1 MSKCAICD
9 DVGLVRVMDAA
20 GHWVSRPCEC
30 QEAEREQRRLAA
42 AGIPKKYL
50 NCTLDTF
57 EIDFNGAD
65 PLLGKALQ
73 TARKFVEVYPVDT
86 GGKGLLIVGP
96 NGVGKTH
103 LAIGV
108 LRRLVRERGV
118 KGLFCDYRE
127 LLKKI
132 QNSYNP
138 QVHATEL
145 DLLTPIATVEVLVID
160 DLGTQ
165 KPSDWVWDTVAY
177 ILNARYNGSL
187 STIITTHFPDL
198 PAAGDDLADTQMA
211 ARRQTLGD
219 RIGDTMRSR
228 LAEMCIKIEMAGGD
242 LRQTVKRASFG

>member
-1 MSKCAICD
+1 
-9 DVGLVRVMDAA
+9 VMDAA
-20 GHWVSRPCEC
+20 GHWVSRACEC
-30 QEAEREQRRLAA
+30 QESERELRRLAA
-42 AGIPKKYL
+42 AGIPRKYL

-57 EIDFNGAD
+57 AIDFNGAS

-73 TARKFVEVYPVDT
+73 YARKFVEAYPVDT

-108 LRRLVRERGV
+108 LQRLIRERGV

-132 QNSYNP
+132 QHSWNP
-138 QVHATEL
+138 QVQATEL
-145 DLLTPIATVEVLVID
+145 DLLTPMATVEVLVID

-165 KPSDWVWDTVAY
+165 KPSDWAWDTVAY
-177 ILNARYNGSL
+177 ILNARYNGGL

-198 PAAGDDLADTQMA
+198 PAGSGELKDAERA
-211 ARRQTLGD
+211 ARHQTLGD
-219 RIGDTMRSR
+219 RIGDSMLSR

-242 LRQTVKRASFG
+242 LRQTVKRAAFG

>member
-1 MSKCAICD
+1 M
-9 DVGLVRVMDAA
+9 
-20 GHWVSRPCEC
+20 
-30 QEAEREQRRLAA
+30 
-42 AGIPKKYL
+42 
-50 NCTLDTF
+50 
-57 EIDFNGAD
+57 
-65 PLLGKALQ
+65 
-73 TARKFVEVYPVDT
+73 DT
-86 GGKGLLIVGP
+86 GGKGLLIVGS

-138 QVHATEL
+138 QVQATEL
-145 DLLTPIATVEVLVID
+145 DLLTPLATVEVLVID

-177 ILNARYNGSL
+177 ILNARYNGNM

-198 PAAGDDLADTQMA
+198 PAGSGELKDAEKA
-211 ARRQTLGD
+211 ARHQTLGD

-228 LAEMCIKIEMAGGD
+228 LAEMCIKIEMAGRD
-242 LRQTVKRASFG
+242 IRESVKQARFG

>member
-1 MSKCAICD
+1 MTVCSICD
-9 DVGLVRVMDAA
+9 GVGLVRVVDAA
-20 GHWVSRPCEC
+20 GNWVSRPCEC
-30 QEAEREQRRLAA
+30 QEAERVARRLAA
-42 AGIPKKYL
+42 TWIPRKYL

-57 EIDFNGAD
+57 EIGFNGAH
-65 PLLGKALQ
+65 PSLGKALQ
-73 TARKFVEVYPVDT
+73 TARKFVDVYPVDT
-86 GGKGLLIVGP
+86 GGKGLLIVGS

-138 QVHATEL
+138 QVQATEL
-145 DLLTPIATVEVLVID
+145 DLLTPLATVEVLVID

-177 ILNARYNGSL
+177 ILNARYNGNM

-198 PAAGDDLADTQMA
+198 PAGSGELKDAEKA
-211 ARRQTLGD
+211 ARHQTLGD

-228 LAEMCIKIEMAGGD
+228 LAEMCIKIEMAGRD
-242 LRQTVKRASFG
+242 IRESVKQARFG